1 MYTLNEQSSWYV
13 NYISIKLFKKKK
25 KLQVTIPDFLA
36 DGGKPLLPPPAPP
49 PGLPPPTPEPP
60 GEPVFLLSKLLK
72 KFARTPSLVAPAIK
86 KKDKIK
92 NLYSKHSTFL

>member
-1 MYTLNEQSSWYV
+1 MVCNLYLNKAFV
-13 NYISIKLFKKKK
+13 VVVCLFVL
-25 KLQVTIPDFLA
+25 KLQITIPDFLA

-49 PGLPPPTPEPP
+49 PGLPPPTAGPP

-86 KKDKIK
+86 K
-92 NLYSKHSTFL
+92 